1 MNARNTL
8 KTLGLALPLAAV
20 VALSAGS
27 SWAQGRSRGAEVT
40 LNLKDAEIS
49 TLIATVSEVTGK
61 NFIIDPRVRGK
72 VTVVSA
78 TPMDAAGVYQTFL
91 AVLQVQGFA
100 AIPAGDAIKIVPETN
115 ARTDGGGLISNG
127 RGVPLDEIVTH
138 VYTVQNVSASQLVA
152 ILRPLISQSGHFAAY
167 AGNNSLIISD
177 RASNVARIER
187 LIQQIDQSGDR
198 EIDVIKLEN
207 AAATDVVRILTTL
220 SQASKQADP
229 TAQAGTTIADER
241 SNSVLISGE
250 KSERARM
257 AEIVRKLD
265 APGPSGGDTQVFYLN
280 YASAENLAPILE
292 GYAKGSSSTS
302 RAGAGG
308 AAATIPGQAPGAA
321 APSGGGGSPDGTR
334 VIADKDTNSLVVTA
348 TPKAMLAIR
357 NVINQLDIRRRQVL
371 VEAIIAEVSATKA
384 SELGLDYAAY
394 SPNTGAITGIL
405 NQSTQSALSS
415 LGTAAAGAATGGA
428 STLVTAAAS
437 LIGQGATAA
446 GGGFTSGGSF
456 FAVLLRAL
464 ASDGDTNI
472 LSTPQLTTL
481 DNEEAKLSVG
491 QEVPFLTGSFSNSG
505 SGGNNGSVNPFQTI
519 ERKEVGLKLGITPT
533 INENNGLKLKID
545 LESSGIASG
554 GAGTASLITNKRTV
568 TNSVSVEGDQILF
581 IGGLIDNQLTDSQS
595 RIPLLSSIPGIGA
608 LFKSRSVRKAKTNL
622 MIFIHP
628 VILDDRSDADY
639 YTKKRYDGVRNAEV
653 RAAQGA
659 VPLIGGARPV
669 LPQFDGYDVPP
680 PAAPKAADAA
690 PAGPS
695 ASTAPAA
702 VPPPAVAAPAAAAA
716 PAPATPP
723 AEAPA
728 AAPSASPSTAP
739 APEAAPAPAATP

>member
-1 MNARNTL
+1 MVAATS
-8 KTLGLALPLAAV
+8 TTPLAQ
-20 VALSAGS
+20 S
-27 SWAQGRSRGAEVT
+27 GRSRGAEVT

-61 NFIIDPRVRGK
+61 NFIVDPRVRGK
-72 VTVVSA
+72 VTVVSSS
-78 TPMDAAGVYQTFL
+78 PMDAAGVYETFL

-138 VYTVQNVSASQLVA
+138 VYSVQNVSASQLVA

-177 RASNVARIER
+177 RASNVTRIER
-187 LIQQIDQSGDR
+187 LIAQIDQSGDR

-207 AAATDVVRILTTL
+207 AAAGDVVRILTTL
-220 SQASKQADP
+220 AQAAKQADP
-229 TAQAGTTIADER
+229 TAQAGSVIADER

-250 KSERARM
+250 KSERGRM
-257 AEIVRKLD
+257 ADIVRRLD
-265 APGPSGGDTQVFYLN
+265 LPGPSGGDTQVFYLN

-292 GYAKGSSSTS
+292 GYAQAAASAA
-302 RAGAGG
+302 RAPAAGAAAGG
-308 AAATIPGQAPGAA
+308 AAAAPAS
-321 APSGGGGSPDGTR
+321 SGGGNGSTR

-348 TPKAMLAIR
+348 APKEMLAIR

-371 VEAIIAEVSATKA
+371 VEAIIAEVSQTKA

-394 SPNTGAITGIL
+394 NPKVGAITGIL
-405 NQSTQSALSS
+405 NQSTQGALSNLAS
-415 LGTAAAGAATGGA
+415 AAGTAATSVATGGT
-428 STLVTAAAS
+428 STILSAAAS
-437 LIGQGATAA
+437 LIGSGATAG

-456 FAVLLRAL
+456 FGVLLRAL

-491 QEVPFLTGSFSNSG
+491 QEVPFLTGSFSNT
-505 SGGNNGSVNPFQTI
+505 GGGATNGAVNPFQTI

-533 INENNGLKLKID
+533 INENSGLKLKID

-595 RIPLLSSIPGIGA
+595 RIPLLSSIPVLGN

-628 VILDDRSDADY
+628 VILDDRTEADY
-639 YTKKRYDGVRNAEV
+639 YTRKRYDGVRNAEV

-669 LPQFDGYDVPP
+669 LPPYDSYEPYAKPAAPQQEVAPP
-680 PAAPKAADAA
+680 PAPAA
-690 PAGPS
+690 P
-695 ASTAPAA
+695 
-702 VPPPAVAAPAAAAA
+702 AA
-716 PAPATPP
+716 PAPA
-723 AEAPA
+723 
-728 AAPSASPSTAP
+728 P
-739 APEAAPAPAATP
+739 AP

>member
-1 MNARNTL
+1 MNAR
-8 KTLGLALPLAAV
+8 KTLIHAALT
-20 VALSAGS
+20 LSAALLVATTGS
-27 SWAQGRSRGAEVT
+27 ALLAQAQTPGRNRGAEVT

-78 TPMDAAGVYQTFL
+78 SPMDAAGVYQTFL

-127 RGVPLDEIVTH
+127 RGVPFDEIVTH

-177 RASNVARIER
+177 RASNVLRIER
-187 LIQQIDQSGDR
+187 LIAQIDQSGDR
-198 EIDVIKLEN
+198 EIEVVKLEN

-220 SQASKQADP
+220 SQANKQADP
-229 TAQAGTTIADER
+229 TAQSGVVIADER
-241 SNSVLISGE
+241 SNSVLIGGE
-250 KSERARM
+250 KSERGRM
-257 AEIVRKLD
+257 AEIVRRLD
-265 APGPSGGDTQVFYLN
+265 LPGPSGGDTQVFYLN

-292 GYAKGSSSTS
+292 GYAQAASASS
-302 RAGAGG
+302 R
-308 AAATIPGQAPGAA
+308 PGAA
-321 APSGGGGSPDGTR
+321 AAGGANAAPAAASSGGGGADGTR

-348 TPKAMLAIR
+348 APKAMLAIR
-357 NVINQLDIRRRQVL
+357 NVISQLDIRRRQVL

-394 SPNTGAITGIL
+394 SPSTGAVTGIL
-405 NQSTQSALSS
+405 NQSTQGALSS
-415 LGTAAAGAATGGA
+415 LATAASGAATASTAVATGGA

-437 LIGQGATAA
+437 LIGSGATA
-446 GGGFTSGGSF
+446 GIGGFTSGGSF

-472 LSTPQLTTL
+472 LATPQLTTL

-491 QEVPFLTGSFSNSG
+491 QEVPFLTGSFSNTGGGG
-505 SGGNNGSVNPFQTI
+505 SSSNGSVNPFQTI

-533 INENNGLKLKID
+533 VNENNGIKLKID

-554 GAGTASLITNKRTV
+554 GAGTASLLTSTRTV

-595 RIPLLSSIPGIGA
+595 RIPLLSSIPVIGA

-628 VILDDRSDADY
+628 VILDDRKDADY
-639 YTKKRYDGVRNAEV
+639 YTRKRYDGVRNAEL

-669 LPQFDGYDVPP
+669 LVPFDNYAADQQAAKDAAGGVPPTVQEPTPEQIPP
-680 PAAPKAADAA
+680 PA
-690 PAGPS
+690 PS
-695 ASTAPAA
+695 GN
-702 VPPPAVAAPAAAAA
+702 
-716 PAPATPP
+716 
-723 AEAPA
+723 
-728 AAPSASPSTAP
+728 
-739 APEAAPAPAATP
+739 

>member
-1 MNARNTL
+1 MNPL
-8 KTLGLALPLAAV
+8 KTFKHAVLIATVATAV
-20 VALSAGS
+20 VAASSSAL
-27 SWAQGRSRGAEVT
+27 WAQSGRSRGAEVT

-61 NFIIDPRVRGK
+61 NFIVDPRVRGK
-72 VTVVSA
+72 VTVVSSS
-78 TPMDAAGVYQTFL
+78 PMDAAGVYETFL

-115 ARTDGGGLISNG
+115 ARTDGGGLISDG
-127 RGVPLDEIVTH
+127 RGIPLDEIVTH

-177 RASNVARIER
+177 RASNVTRIER
-187 LIQQIDQSGDR
+187 LIAQIDQSGDR

-207 AAATDVVRILTTL
+207 ASAGDVVRILTTL
-220 SQASKQADP
+220 AQAAKQADP
-229 TAQAGTTIADER
+229 TAQAGVVIADER
-241 SNSVLISGE
+241 SNSVLLSGE
-250 KSERARM
+250 KSERSRM
-257 AEIVRKLD
+257 ADIVRRLD
-265 APGPSGGDTQVFYLN
+265 LPGPSGGDTQVFYLN

-292 GYAKGSSSTS
+292 GYAQAAST
-302 RAGAGG
+302 AGRTAGGG
-308 AAATIPGQAPGAA
+308 AAAIPGGAPTA
-321 APSGGGGSPDGTR
+321 APAGGGGGGSGTTR

-348 TPKAMLAIR
+348 APKDMLAIR

-384 SELGLDYAAY
+384 GELGLDFAAY
-394 SPNTGAITGIL
+394 NPKVGAVTGIL
-405 NQSTQSALSS
+405 NQSTQGALSS
-415 LGTAAAGAATGGA
+415 LASAAGSAAGGVATGGT
-428 STLVTAAAS
+428 STILSAAAS
-437 LIGQGATAA
+437 LIGSGATAG

-456 FAVLLRAL
+456 FGVLLRAL

-491 QEVPFLTGSFSNSG
+491 QEVPFLTGSFSNT
-505 SGGNNGSVNPFQTI
+505 GGGATNGAVNPFQTI

-595 RIPLLSSIPGIGA
+595 RIPLLSSIPGLGA

-628 VILDDRSDADY
+628 VILDDRKEADY
-639 YTKKRYDGVRNAEV
+639 YTRKRYDGVRNAEV

-669 LPQFDGYDVPP
+669 LPQYDSYEPYAKPAAPQPDVAPP
-680 PAAPKAADAA
+680 PAAPA
-690 PAGPS
+690 
-695 ASTAPAA
+695 
-702 VPPPAVAAPAAAAA
+702 
-716 PAPATPP
+716 

-728 AAPSASPSTAP
+728 AAP
-739 APEAAPAPAATP
+739 TP

>member
-1 MNARNTL
+1 MNSRKTL
-8 KTLGLALPLAAV
+8 KRAVLAAAIAAM
-20 VALSAGS
+20 VAATSTTLL
-27 SWAQGRSRGAEVT
+27 AQSGRSRGAEVT

-61 NFIIDPRVRGK
+61 NFIVDPRVRGK
-72 VTVVSA
+72 VTVVSSS
-78 TPMDAAGVYQTFL
+78 PMDAAGVYETFL

-138 VYTVQNVSASQLVA
+138 VYSVQNVSASQLVA

-177 RASNVARIER
+177 RASNVTRIER
-187 LIQQIDQSGDR
+187 LIAQIDQSGDR
-198 EIDVIKLEN
+198 QIDVIKLEN
-207 AAATDVVRILTTL
+207 AAAGDVVRILTTL
-220 SQASKQADP
+220 AQAAKQADP
-229 TAQAGTTIADER
+229 TAQAGSVIADER

-250 KSERARM
+250 KSERGRM
-257 AEIVRKLD
+257 ADIVRRLD
-265 APGPSGGDTQVFYLN
+265 LPGPSGGDTQVFYLN

-292 GYAKGSSSTS
+292 GYAQAAASAA
-302 RAGAGG
+302 RAPAASG
-308 AAATIPGQAPGAA
+308 AAPAA
-321 APSGGGGSPDGTR
+321 APAASSGGNGSTR

-348 TPKAMLAIR
+348 APKEMLAIR

-371 VEAIIAEVSATKA
+371 VEAIIAEVSQTKA

-394 SPNTGAITGIL
+394 NPKVGAITGIL
-405 NQSTQSALSS
+405 NQSTQGALSNLAS
-415 LGTAAAGAATGGA
+415 AAGTAATGVATGGT
-428 STLVTAAAS
+428 STILSAAAS
-437 LIGQGATAA
+437 LIGSGATAG
-446 GGGFTSGGSF
+446 GGGFTKGGSF
-456 FAVLLRAL
+456 FGVLLRAL

-491 QEVPFLTGSFSNSG
+491 QEVPFLTGSFSNT
-505 SGGNNGSVNPFQTI
+505 GGGATNGAVNPFQTI

-595 RIPLLSSIPGIGA
+595 RIPLLSSIPVLGN

-628 VILDDRSDADY
+628 VILDDRTEADY
-639 YTKKRYDGVRNAEV
+639 YTRKRYDGVRNAEV

-669 LPQFDGYDVPP
+669 LPQYDSYEPYAKPVAPQADTAP
-680 PAAPKAADAA
+680 PAAA
-690 PAGPS
+690 PA
-695 ASTAPAA
+695 
-702 VPPPAVAAPAAAAA
+702 VPAAA
-716 PAPATPP
+716 PAP
-723 AEAPA
+723 
-728 AAPSASPSTAP
+728 
-739 APEAAPAPAATP
+739 

>member
-1 MNARNTL
+1 MNARKTL
-8 KTLGLALPLAAV
+8 KHAALTVAVASVV
-20 VALSAGS
+20 VAASSSAL
-27 SWAQGRSRGAEVT
+27 WAQSGRSRGAEVT

-61 NFIIDPRVRGK
+61 NFIVDPRVRGK
-72 VTVVSA
+72 VTVVSSS
-78 TPMDAAGVYQTFL
+78 PMDAAAVYETFL

-115 ARTDGGGLISNG
+115 ARTDGGGLISDG

-167 AGNNSLIISD
+167 SGNNSLIISD
-177 RASNVARIER
+177 RASNVTRIER
-187 LIQQIDQSGDR
+187 LIAQIDQSGDR

-207 AAATDVVRILTTL
+207 ASAGDVVRILTTL
-220 SQASKQADP
+220 AQAAKQADP
-229 TAQAGTTIADER
+229 TAQAGVVIADER
-241 SNSVLISGE
+241 SNSVLLSGE
-250 KSERARM
+250 KSERSRM
-257 AEIVRKLD
+257 ADIVRRLD
-265 APGPSGGDTQVFYLN
+265 LPGPTGGDTQVFYLN

-292 GYAKGSSSTS
+292 GYAQSASTAG
-302 RAGAGG
+302 RASAGG
-308 AAATIPGQAPGAA
+308 AIPGGAPGS
-321 APSGGGGSPDGTR
+321 APAPAGGGGGSGSTR

-348 TPKAMLAIR
+348 APKDMLAIR

-371 VEAIIAEVSATKA
+371 VEAIIAEVSQTKA

-394 SPNTGAITGIL
+394 NPKVGAITGIL
-405 NQSTQSALSS
+405 NQSTQGALSS
-415 LGTAAAGAATGGA
+415 LASAAGSAAGGVATGGT
-428 STLVTAAAS
+428 STILSAAAS
-437 LIGQGATAA
+437 LIGSGATAG
-446 GGGFTSGGSF
+446 GGGFTKGGSF
-456 FAVLLRAL
+456 FGVLLRAL

-505 SGGNNGSVNPFQTI
+505 GGGNNGAVNPFQTI

-628 VILDDRSDADY
+628 VILDDRSEADY
-639 YTKKRYDGVRNAEV
+639 YTRKRYDGVRSAEV

-669 LPQFDGYDVPP
+669 LPQYDSYEPY
-680 PAAPKAADAA
+680 AA
-690 PAGPS
+690 PA
-695 ASTAPAA
+695 
-702 VPPPAVAAPAAAAA
+702 PPPAAA
-716 PAPATPP
+716 PAPAPEAVAPP
-723 AEAPA
+723 AQDVPAVAPN
-728 AAPSASPSTAP
+728 P
-739 APEAAPAPAATP
+739 

>member
-8 KTLGLALPLAAV
+8 KQTVLT
-20 VALSAGS
+20 LSAALLVAATGS
-27 SWAQGRSRGAEVT
+27 AVLTQAQAQGRNRGAEVT

-78 TPMDAAGVYQTFL
+78 SPMDAAGVYQTFL

-127 RGVPLDEIVTH
+127 RGVPFDEIVTH

-177 RASNVARIER
+177 RASNVMRIER
-187 LIQQIDQSGDR
+187 LIAQIDQSGDR
-198 EIDVIKLEN
+198 EIEVVKLEN

-229 TAQAGTTIADER
+229 TAQTGVVIADER
-241 SNSVLISGE
+241 SNSVLIGGE
-250 KSERARM
+250 KGERSRM
-257 AEIVRKLD
+257 AEIVRRLD
-265 APGPSGGDTQVFYLN
+265 QPGPSGGDTQVFYLN

-292 GYAKGSSSTS
+292 GYAQAASASSRPGAS
-302 RAGAGG
+302 AAAGG
-308 AAATIPGQAPGAA
+308 AASAA
-321 APSGGGGSPDGTR
+321 ASSGGGGADGTR

-348 TPKAMLAIR
+348 APKAMLAIR
-357 NVINQLDIRRRQVL
+357 NVISQLDIRRRQVL

-394 SPNTGAITGIL
+394 SPSTGAITGIL
-405 NQSTQSALSS
+405 NQSTQGALSS
-415 LGTAAAGAATGGA
+415 LATAASGATTAVATGGT

-437 LIGQGATAA
+437 LIGSGATA
-446 GGGFTSGGSF
+446 GIGGFTSGGSF

-472 LSTPQLTTL
+472 LATPQLTTL

-491 QEVPFLTGSFSNSG
+491 QEVPFLTGSFSNTG
-505 SGGNNGSVNPFQTI
+505 SGGANNGSVNPFQTI

-533 INENNGLKLKID
+533 VNENNGIKLKID

-595 RIPLLSSIPGIGA
+595 RIPLLSSIPVIGA

-628 VILDDRSDADY
+628 VILDDRKDADY
-639 YTKKRYDGVRNAEV
+639 YTRKRYDGVRNAEL

-669 LPQFDGYDVPP
+669 LAPFDNY
-680 PAAPKAADAA
+680 AADQQAA
-690 PAGPS
+690 KDANPVSPPMVQEPGPEPVPNPAPR
-695 ASTAPAA
+695 TAP
-702 VPPPAVAAPAAAAA
+702 
-716 PAPATPP
+716 
-723 AEAPA
+723 
-728 AAPSASPSTAP
+728 
-739 APEAAPAPAATP
+739 APAPAAPSGN

>member
-8 KTLGLALPLAAV
+8 KHAALT
-20 VALSAGS
+20 LSAALLVATTS
-27 SWAQGRSRGAEVT
+27 SALLAQAQGRNRGAEVT

-78 TPMDAAGVYQTFL
+78 SPMDAAGVYQTFL

-127 RGVPLDEIVTH
+127 RGVPFDEIVTH

-177 RASNVARIER
+177 RASNVMRIER
-187 LIQQIDQSGDR
+187 LIAQIDQSGDR
-198 EIDVIKLEN
+198 EIEVVKLEN

-229 TAQAGTTIADER
+229 TAQTGVVIADER
-241 SNSVLISGE
+241 SNSVLIGGE
-250 KSERARM
+250 KGERSRM
-257 AEIVRKLD
+257 AEIVRRLD
-265 APGPSGGDTQVFYLN
+265 QPGPSGGDTQVFYLN

-292 GYAKGSSSTS
+292 GYAQAASASS
-302 RAGAGG
+302 RPGAGAAAGG
-308 AAATIPGQAPGAA
+308 AAPAA
-321 APSGGGGSPDGTR
+321 ASSGGGGADGTR

-348 TPKAMLAIR
+348 APKAMLAIR
-357 NVINQLDIRRRQVL
+357 NVISQLDIRRRQVL

-394 SPNTGAITGIL
+394 SPSTGAITGIL
-405 NQSTQSALSS
+405 NQSTQGALSS
-415 LGTAAAGAATGGA
+415 LATAASGAASTGAAVATGGT

-437 LIGQGATAA
+437 LIGSGATA
-446 GGGFTSGGSF
+446 GIGGFTSGGSF

-472 LSTPQLTTL
+472 LATPQLTTL

-491 QEVPFLTGSFSNSG
+491 QEVPFLTGSFSNTG
-505 SGGNNGSVNPFQTI
+505 SGGANNGSVNPFQTI

-533 INENNGLKLKID
+533 VNENNGIKLKID

-595 RIPLLSSIPGIGA
+595 RIPLLSSIPVIGA

-628 VILDDRSDADY
+628 VILDDRKDADY
-639 YTKKRYDGVRNAEV
+639 YTRKRYDGVRNAEL

-669 LPQFDGYDVPP
+669 L
-680 PAAPKAADAA
+680 APFENYAADQQAA
-690 PAGPS
+690 KDANTVSPPMVQEPGPEPAPQ
-695 ASTAPAA
+695 TAP
-702 VPPPAVAAPAAAAA
+702 
-716 PAPATPP
+716 
-723 AEAPA
+723 
-728 AAPSASPSTAP
+728 
-739 APEAAPAPAATP
+739 APAPAAPSGN

>member
-1 MNARNTL
+1 MNPSKTFKQTALTL
-8 KTLGLALPLAAV
+8 ATAMV
-20 VALSAGS
+20 VAAS
-27 SWAQGRSRGAEVT
+27 SSTLLAQGRDRGAEVT
-40 LNLKDAEIS
+40 LNLKDAEIT

-61 NFIIDPRVRGK
+61 NFIVDPRVRGK

-78 TPMDAAGVYQTFL
+78 TPMDAAGVYETFL

-115 ARTDGGGLISNG
+115 ARTDGGGIISNG
-127 RGVPLDEIVTH
+127 RGVPFDEIITH

-187 LIQQIDQSGDR
+187 LIAQIDQSGDR
-198 EIDVIKLEN
+198 EIEVVKLEN
-207 AAATDVVRILTTL
+207 AAASDIVRILTTL
-220 SQASKQADP
+220 AQANKQADP
-229 TAQAGTTIADER
+229 TAQSGSVIADER

-257 AEIVRKLD
+257 VEIVRRLD
-265 APGPSGGDTQVFYLN
+265 LPGPSGGDTQVFYLN

-292 GYAKGSSSTS
+292 GYAQAASAVS
-302 RAGAGG
+302 R
-308 AAATIPGQAPGAA
+308 PGAA
-321 APSGGGGSPDGTR
+321 AAGGANAAPAAPSSSGGADGTR

-348 TPKAMLAIR
+348 APKAMMAIR
-357 NVINQLDIRRRQVL
+357 NVISQLDIRRRQVL

-384 SELGLDYAAY
+384 SELGLDYAGY

-405 NQSTQSALSS
+405 NQSTQGALSNLAS
-415 LGTAAAGAATGGA
+415 AAGSAGASVATGGA
-428 STLVTAAAS
+428 STVVTAAAS
-437 LIGQGATAA
+437 LIGSGATVGA
-446 GGGFTSGGSF
+446 GGFTKGGSF

-472 LSTPQLTTL
+472 LATPQLTTL

-491 QEVPFLTGSFSNSG
+491 QEVPFLTGSFSNTGAG
-505 SGGNNGSVNPFQTI
+505 SSAGGAVNPFQTI

-595 RIPLLSSIPGIGA
+595 RIPLLSSIPVLGN

-628 VILDDRSDADY
+628 VILDDRKDADY
-639 YTKKRYDGVRNAEV
+639 YTRKRYDGVRNAEV

-669 LPQFDGYDVPP
+669 LAPFDNY
-680 PAAPKAADAA
+680 AADEQSAREARDAAANGAQTPA
-690 PAGPS
+690 PAP
-695 ASTAPAA
+695 
-702 VPPPAVAAPAAAAA
+702 AA
-716 PAPATPP
+716 PAPATN
-723 AEAPA
+723 
-728 AAPSASPSTAP
+728 
-739 APEAAPAPAATP
+739 

>member
-1 MNARNTL
+1 MTPRKTL
-8 KTLGLALPLAAV
+8 KRALLTTTLATLIAAASSSAL
-20 VALSAGS
+20 
-27 SWAQGRSRGAEVT
+27 WAQGRGTEVT

-61 NFIIDPRVRGK
+61 NFIVDPRVRGK
-72 VTVVSA
+72 VTVVSSS
-78 TPMDAAGVYQTFL
+78 PMDAAGVYETFL

-138 VYTVQNVSASQLVA
+138 VYSVQNVSASQLVA

-177 RASNVARIER
+177 RASNVTRIER
-187 LIQQIDQSGDR
+187 LIAQIDQSGDR
-198 EIDVIKLEN
+198 EIDVIKLDN
-207 AAATDVVRILTTL
+207 AAASDVVRILTTL
-220 SQASKQADP
+220 AQAAKQADP
-229 TAQAGTTIADER
+229 TLQAGSVIADER
-241 SNSVLISGE
+241 SNSVLITGE
-250 KSERARM
+250 KGERGRLG
-257 AEIVRKLD
+257 EIVRRLD
-265 APGPSGGDTQVFYLN
+265 LPGPSGGDTQVFYLN

-292 GYAKGSSSTS
+292 GYAQAASTAS
-302 RAGAGG
+302 RAPAGG
-308 AAATIPGQAPGAA
+308 GGAPGGAPSA
-321 APSGGGGSPDGTR
+321 APSAPSIGGGGNGSTR

-348 TPKAMLAIR
+348 PPKDMLAIR

-384 SELGLDYAAY
+384 GELGLDFAAY
-394 SPNTGAITGIL
+394 NPKVGAVTGIL
-405 NQSTQSALSS
+405 NQSTQGALSNLAS
-415 LGTAAAGAATGGA
+415 AAGSAASGVASGVATGGA
-428 STLVTAAAS
+428 STILSAAAS
-437 LIGQGATAA
+437 LIGSGATAG

-456 FAVLLRAL
+456 FGVLLRAL

-491 QEVPFLTGSFSNSG
+491 QEVPFLTGSFSNT
-505 SGGNNGSVNPFQTI
+505 GGGATNGAVNPFQTI

-533 INENNGLKLKID
+533 INEKNGLKLKID

-568 TNSVSVEGDQILF
+568 SNSVSIEGDQILF
-581 IGGLIDNQLTDSQS
+581 IGGLMDNQLTDSQS
-595 RIPLLSSIPGIGA
+595 RIPLLSAIPGLGA

-628 VILDDRSDADY
+628 VILDDRTEADY
-639 YTKKRYDGVRNAEV
+639 YTRKRYDGVRSAEL

-669 LPQFDGYDVPP
+669 LPQFDSYDVYPP
-680 PAAPKAADAA
+680 Q
-690 PAGPS
+690 
-695 ASTAPAA
+695 
-702 VPPPAVAAPAAAAA
+702 AAAAA
-716 PAPATPP
+716 PAVT
-723 AEAPA
+723 PA
-728 AAPSASPSTAP
+728 ASAP
-739 APEAAPAPAATP
+739 

>member
-8 KTLGLALPLAAV
+8 KQTVLT
-20 VALSAGS
+20 LSAALLVAATGS
-27 SWAQGRSRGAEVT
+27 AVLTQAQAQGRNRGAEVT

-78 TPMDAAGVYQTFL
+78 SPMDAAGVYQTFL

-127 RGVPLDEIVTH
+127 RGVPFDEIVTH

-177 RASNVARIER
+177 RASNVMRIER
-187 LIQQIDQSGDR
+187 LIAQIDQSGDR
-198 EIDVIKLEN
+198 EIEVVKLEN

-220 SQASKQADP
+220 SQANKQADP
-229 TAQAGTTIADER
+229 TAQSGVVIADER
-241 SNSVLISGE
+241 SNSVLIGGE
-250 KSERARM
+250 KGERSRM
-257 AEIVRKLD
+257 AEIVRRLD
-265 APGPSGGDTQVFYLN
+265 QPGPSGGDTQVFYLN

-292 GYAKGSSSTS
+292 GYAQAASASSRPGAS
-302 RAGAGG
+302 AAAGG
-308 AAATIPGQAPGAA
+308 AAPAA
-321 APSGGGGSPDGTR
+321 ASSSGGGADGTR

-348 TPKAMLAIR
+348 APKAMLAIR
-357 NVINQLDIRRRQVL
+357 NVISQLDIRRRQVL

-394 SPNTGAITGIL
+394 SPSTGAITGIL
-405 NQSTQSALSS
+405 NQSTQGALSS
-415 LGTAAAGAATGGA
+415 LATAASGAASTGAAVATGGA

-437 LIGQGATAA
+437 LIGSGATA
-446 GGGFTSGGSF
+446 GIGGFTSGGSF

-472 LSTPQLTTL
+472 LATPQLTTL

-491 QEVPFLTGSFSNSG
+491 QEVPFLTGSFSNTG
-505 SGGNNGSVNPFQTI
+505 SGGANNGSVNPFQTI

-533 INENNGLKLKID
+533 VNENNGIKLKID

-595 RIPLLSSIPGIGA
+595 RIPLLSSIPVIGA

-628 VILDDRSDADY
+628 VILDDRKDADY
-639 YTKKRYDGVRNAEV
+639 YTRKRYDGVRNAEI

-669 LPQFDGYDVPP
+669 LAPFENYAADQQAAKDANIVSPPMVQEPGPEQVPTPAPGTAAP
-680 PAAPKAADAA
+680 PA
-690 PAGPS
+690 PS
-695 ASTAPAA
+695 GN
-702 VPPPAVAAPAAAAA
+702 
-716 PAPATPP
+716 
-723 AEAPA
+723 
-728 AAPSASPSTAP
+728 
-739 APEAAPAPAATP
+739 

>member
-1 MNARNTL
+1 MNSRKTL
-8 KTLGLALPLAAV
+8 KRAVLSSAIAALVAATG
-20 VALSAGS
+20 AASI
-27 SWAQGRSRGAEVT
+27 AQAARSRGAEVT

-61 NFIIDPRVRGK
+61 NFIVDPRVRGK
-72 VTVVSA
+72 VTVVSSS
-78 TPMDAAGVYQTFL
+78 PMDAAGVYETFL

-115 ARTDGGGLISNG
+115 ARTDGGGLISSG

-138 VYTVQNVSASQLVA
+138 VYSVQNVSASQLVA

-177 RASNVARIER
+177 RAANVTRIER
-187 LIQQIDQSGDR
+187 LIAQIDQSGDR

-207 AAATDVVRILTTL
+207 AAAGDVVRILTTL
-220 SQASKQADP
+220 AQAAKQADP
-229 TAQAGTTIADER
+229 TAQAGSVIADER

-250 KSERARM
+250 KSERGRM
-257 AEIVRKLD
+257 ADIVRRLD
-265 APGPSGGDTQVFYLN
+265 MPGPSGGDTQVFYLN

-292 GYAKGSSSTS
+292 GYAQAAATVARTPAAAS
-302 RAGAGG
+302 AAGG
-308 AAATIPGQAPGAA
+308 AAPAA
-321 APSGGGGSPDGTR
+321 APSSGGSANGTR

-348 TPKAMLAIR
+348 GPKEMLAIR

-371 VEAIIAEVSATKA
+371 VEAIIAEVSQTKA

-394 SPNTGAITGIL
+394 NPKVGAITGIL
-405 NQSTQSALSS
+405 NQSTQGALSTLAS
-415 LGTAAAGAATGGA
+415 AGASAATSAATGGS
-428 STLVTAAAS
+428 STILSAAAS
-437 LIGQGATAA
+437 LIGSGATAG
-446 GGGFTSGGSF
+446 GGGFTKGGSF
-456 FAVLLRAL
+456 FGVLLRAL

-491 QEVPFLTGSFSNSG
+491 QEVPFLTGSFSNT
-505 SGGNNGSVNPFQTI
+505 GGGATNGAVNPFQTI

-533 INENNGLKLKID
+533 INENSGLKLKID

-595 RIPLLSSIPGIGA
+595 RIPLLSSIPVLGN

-628 VILDDRSDADY
+628 VILDDRTEADY
-639 YTKKRYDGVRNAEV
+639 YTRKRYDGVRNAEV

-669 LPQFDGYDVPP
+669 LPQFDSYEPYAKPAETPPLEVVPP
-680 PAAPKAADAA
+680 APSAAPET
-690 PAGPS
+690 G
-695 ASTAPAA
+695 TAPAA
-702 VPPPAVAAPAAAAA
+702 SPAPADAAA
-716 PAPATPP
+716 PNP
-723 AEAPA
+723 
-728 AAPSASPSTAP
+728 
-739 APEAAPAPAATP
+739 

>member
-1 MNARNTL
+1 MNARKTL
-8 KTLGLALPLAAV
+8 KHAALT
-20 VALSAGS
+20 LSAALIVATTS
-27 SWAQGRSRGAEVT
+27 STLLAQGRNRGAEVT

-78 TPMDAAGVYQTFL
+78 SPMDAAGVYQTFL

-127 RGVPLDEIVTH
+127 RGVPFDEIVTH

-177 RASNVARIER
+177 RASNVTRIER
-187 LIQQIDQSGDR
+187 LIAQIDQSGDR
-198 EIDVIKLEN
+198 EIDVVKLEN

-220 SQASKQADP
+220 SQANKQADP
-229 TAQAGTTIADER
+229 TAQTGVVIADER
-241 SNSVLISGE
+241 SNSVLLGGE
-250 KSERARM
+250 KGERGRM
-257 AEIVRKLD
+257 AEIVRRLD
-265 APGPSGGDTQVFYLN
+265 QPGPSGGDTQVFYLN

-292 GYAKGSSSTS
+292 GYAQAATASS
-302 RAGAGG
+302 RPGAAAAAGG
-308 AAATIPGQAPGAA
+308 AAPAA
-321 APSGGGGSPDGTR
+321 AASSGGGADGTR

-348 TPKAMLAIR
+348 APKAMLAIR
-357 NVINQLDIRRRQVL
+357 NVISQLDIRRRQVL

-394 SPNTGAITGIL
+394 SPSTGAITGIL
-405 NQSTQSALSS
+405 NQSTQGALSN
-415 LGTAAAGAATGGA
+415 LATAASSATAAAATGGT
-428 STLVTAAAS
+428 STLVSAAAS
-437 LIGQGATAA
+437 LIGSGATA
-446 GGGFTSGGSF
+446 GIGGFTSGGSF

-472 LSTPQLTTL
+472 LATPQLTTL

-491 QEVPFLTGSFSNSG
+491 QEVPFLTGSFSNTG
-505 SGGNNGSVNPFQTI
+505 SGGANNGSVNPFQTI

-533 INENNGLKLKID
+533 VNENNGIKLKID

-595 RIPLLSSIPGIGA
+595 RIPLLSSIPVIGA

-628 VILDDRSDADY
+628 VILDDRKDADY
-639 YTKKRYDGVRNAEV
+639 YTRKRYDGVRNAEV

-669 LPQFDGYDVPP
+669 LAPFDNYAADEQAAKNASAATP
-680 PAAPKAADAA
+680 PAAQEQPAQPA
-690 PAGPS
+690 PE
-695 ASTAPAA
+695 T
-702 VPPPAVAAPAAAAA
+702 A
-716 PAPATPP
+716 PAPASQPTQP
-723 AEAPA
+723 
-728 AAPSASPSTAP
+728 
-739 APEAAPAPAATP
+739 

>member
-1 MNARNTL
+1 
-8 KTLGLALPLAAV
+8 
-20 VALSAGS
+20 
-27 SWAQGRSRGAEVT
+27 
-40 LNLKDAEIS
+40 
-49 TLIATVSEVTGK
+49 
-61 NFIIDPRVRGK
+61 
-72 VTVVSA
+72 
-78 TPMDAAGVYQTFL
+78 
-91 AVLQVQGFA
+91 
-100 AIPAGDAIKIVPETN
+100 
-115 ARTDGGGLISNG
+115 
-127 RGVPLDEIVTH
+127 
-138 VYTVQNVSASQLVA
+138 
-152 ILRPLISQSGHFAAY
+152 
-167 AGNNSLIISD
+167 
-177 RASNVARIER
+177 
-187 LIQQIDQSGDR
+187 
-198 EIDVIKLEN
+198 
-207 AAATDVVRILTTL
+207 
-220 SQASKQADP
+220 
-229 TAQAGTTIADER
+229 
-241 SNSVLISGE
+241 
-250 KSERARM
+250 
-257 AEIVRKLD
+257 
-265 APGPSGGDTQVFYLN
+265 YLN

-690 PAGPS
+690 PSGPS
-695 ASTAPAA
+695 ASTAPAS
-702 VPPPAVAAPAAAAA
+702 VPPSADAAPAAAAA
-716 PAPATPP
+716 PAPATPT

-728 AAPSASPSTAP
+728 AALSASPSTAP